1 MVFRIAP
8 CALCLTFP
16 RGIGG
21 GAGCGRDRLP
31 CGRGGVHP
39 AAARLAVLSG
49 RLASG
54 CRWSSNRRSLR
65 RHASCGRGGFISS
78 APALRS
84 CQGAC
89 ARAVAGQPTADLRT
103 GMRPAV
109 AAGTSGARVLQSCR
123 GVCGRTV
130 AGRRSQSSAP
140 LCCAAIFAPPQ
151 ILMRSSNVSAAAGLC
166 MIHAS
171 QRRPRSL
178 RSALIFLPPV
188 IFVKGGMPLRGLTCR
203 CGGKT
208 SLTCNFPI
216 STFTSPNI

>member
-1 MVFRIAP
+1 MGFI
-8 CALCLTFP
+8 
-16 RGIGG
+16 
-21 GAGCGRDRLP
+21 RLP
-31 CGRGGVHP
+31 RALRFCRGVWRRAVAGRPTADLCAGM
-39 AAARLAVLSG
+39 RLAVAVGSYPARLHCDLVRALVLGLLRDSQRPIFAQGGVLRSRWGSSG
-49 RLASG
+49 
-54 CRWSSNRRSLR
+54 
-65 RHASCGRGGFISS
+65 
-78 APALRS
+78 APAPRS

-203 CGGKT
+203 
-208 SLTCNFPI
+208 
-216 STFTSPNI
+216 